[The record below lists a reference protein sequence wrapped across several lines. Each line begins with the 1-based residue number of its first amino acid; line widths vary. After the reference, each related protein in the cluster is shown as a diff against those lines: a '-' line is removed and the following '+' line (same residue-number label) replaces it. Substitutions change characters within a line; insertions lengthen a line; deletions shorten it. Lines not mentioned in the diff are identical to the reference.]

1 MERIVGEDAV
11 ERVRQSSD
19 IVEVLGTYL
28 DLRPAGRSFKAC
40 CPFHKEKTPS
50 FHVSPDRQLFH
61 CFGCGVGGDV
71 FSFVMKHDGLTFP
84 ETLEKL
90 ARRAGIELP
99 QRSGP
104 RGPDRAKLIEAHRE
118 AVRFYRA
125 ALGARAGESAR
136 RYLKE
141 RATPE
146 EVLGAY
152 YVGYAPGSGQAL
164 LEFLR
169 KKFAVEIL
177 VAAGLVGQAEGGRLY
192 DRFRDRVV
200 IPILSVAGDPIG
212 FGARALRPEVEP
224 KYLNTPETA
233 IYKKGRVLFGLP
245 QARAAI
251 KEEGL
256 AIVVEGYFDAL
267 AMSSAGLHAV
277 VAPCGTA
284 WTTDHAR
291 LLLRYTPRIVFL
303 FDGDP
308 AGEKAAWRALEG
320 TLPIQAEVG
329 IVVLPAGMD
338 PDDMIRG
345 GDSGGL
351 TALVREPMSPVA
363 FALDSLRRQGVDGPP
378 GIQRLAALLAIVGNV
393 VSREMMIDEAAEKGR
408 IATRV
413 LRQEVERLLAQRPRA
428 RRMRSETPTDTPP
441 GPLRLAPLEEA
452 VLRLV
457 VARPDAVGVIR
468 EAARGVAGL
477 REGVREL
484 LAWIDDRTRT
494 GQAPEPPEMLRRIGH
509 ELGDQIEVGFLLA
522 DSPLENNDQFRED
535 LVRHLREQALEAQLE
550 TVGYEIRGLEAEG
563 GHEDKLAAF
572 LQRKLELARELSLLR
587 GGSGAGR
594 TESTG
599 LRP

>member
-11 ERVRQSSD
+11 ERVRQASD

-61 CFGCGVGGDV
+61 CFGCEVGGDV

-84 ETLEKL
+84 EALEKL
-90 ARRAGIELP
+90 ARRAGVELP
-99 QRSGP
+99 ERSGP
-104 RGPDRAKLIEAHRE
+104 RGPDRGKLIEAHRE
-118 AVRFYRA
+118 AVRYYRA
-125 ALGARAGESAR
+125 ALGAPTGESAR
-136 RYLKE
+136 QYLGE
-141 RATPE
+141 RGTPE
-146 EVLGAY
+146 TVLGAY
-152 YVGYAPGSGQAL
+152 YVGYAPGTGQAL

-169 KKFAVEIL
+169 KKFPVELL
-177 VAAGLVGQAEGGRLY
+177 VAAGLVGQADGGRLY

-212 FGARALRPEVEP
+212 FGARSLRPDAEP

-233 IYKKGRVLFGLP
+233 IYKKGRILFGLP

-251 KEEGL
+251 KDEGR

-284 WTTDHAR
+284 WTMDHAR

-308 AGEKAAWRALEG
+308 AGEKAAWRALEA
-320 TLPIQAEVG
+320 TLPIQAEIG
-329 IVVLPAGMD
+329 IVVLPSGMD
-338 PDDMIRG
+338 PDDMVRG
-345 GDSGGL
+345 GNSDEL
-351 TALVREPMSPVA
+351 VALLREPMSPVG

-378 GIQRLAALLAIVGNV
+378 GMRRIAALLAIVGNV

-408 IATRV
+408 IAARV

-428 RRMRSETPTDTPP
+428 RRTRPETESPE
-441 GPLRLAPLEEA
+441 GPVRLAPLEEA

-484 LAWIDDRTRT
+484 LTWIDDRTRS

-509 ELGDQIEVGFLLA
+509 ELGDQIEVGFLLTE
-522 DSPLENNDQFRED
+522 SPLENSDQFRED

-550 TVGYEIRGLEAEG
+550 TLGYEIRGLEAEG
-563 GHEDKLAAF
+563 GHEDKLAVLLA
-572 LQRKLELARELSLLR
+572 RKLELARELSQLR